1 MSRIPDGFSNLKKYP
16 LSVFMVSA
24 LSGLILEKIYMT
36 FSVGTKKTAAYM
48 RKEGVRPG
56 AGGGGGG
63 DTQKWAMK
71 AE

>member
-1 MSRIPDGFSNLKKYP
+1 
-16 LSVFMVSA
+16 MVSA

-56 AGGGGGG
+56 AGGGGYSHI
-63 DTQKWAMK
+63 WAMK

>member
-1 MSRIPDGFSNLKKYP
+1 
-16 LSVFMVSA
+16 MVSA

-63 DTQKWAMK
+63 LLPYMGY
-71 AE
+71 EGGIGYGF